1 MIMELNTERKA
12 TGGDQTISAAGDEQ
26 REHSTTH
33 TAHSGNS
40 ASAQRARL
48 LIRLRLMPVDTI
60 TARRELD
67 ILMPAARICELR
79 KQGRQIDTVRVM
91 RPTDEGKLH
100 SVALYV
106 LQPGEVSDE

>member
-1 MIMELNTERKA
+1 MEKIDNEKA
-12 TGGDQTISAAGDEQ
+12 AGGVETIAAAGDEQ

-33 TAHSGNS
+33 ATHSGNS

-48 LIRLRLMPVDTI
+48 LERLKLTPVDTI

-67 ILMPAARICELR
+67 ILMPATRIFELR
-79 KQGRQIDTVRVM
+79 AEGKRIDTVRVM

-100 SVALYV
+100 SVAMYV
-106 LQPGEVSDE
+106 LQGEVSHE

>member
-1 MIMELNTERKA
+1 MEKFENEK
-12 TGGDQTISAAGDEQ
+12 AAGGVETIAAAGEVQ

-33 TAHSGNS
+33 TTHGGNS

-48 LIRLRLMPVDTI
+48 LERLKFMPVDTI

-67 ILMPAARICELR
+67 ILMPATRIFELR
-79 KQGRQIDTVRVM
+79 AEGKQIDTLRVM

-100 SVALYV
+100 SVAMYV
-106 LQPGEVSDE
+106 LQGEVSHE

>member
-1 MIMELNTERKA
+1 MEKLENEKA
-12 TGGDQTISAAGDEQ
+12 AGGVETIAAAGDVQ
-26 REHSTTH
+26 REHSTIQAT
-33 TAHSGNS
+33 HSGNS

-48 LIRLRLMPVDTI
+48 LAHLKAAPLDTLE
-60 TARRELD
+60 ARKLLD

-79 KQGRQIDTVRVM
+79 KQGKRIDTVRVM

-106 LQPGEVSDE
+106 LHGECHE

>member
-1 MIMELNTERKA
+1 MGKIENEK
-12 TGGDQTISAAGDEQ
+12 AAGGVETIAAAGGKQ
-26 REHSTTH
+26 REHSTTQAA
-33 TAHSGNS
+33 THSGNS

-48 LIRLRLMPVDTI
+48 LQRLRIAPLDTLE
-60 TARRELD
+60 ARKMLD

-79 KQGRQIDTVRVM
+79 KQGNRIDTVRVA

-106 LQPGEVSDE
+106 LQPGEVSDDE

>member
-1 MIMELNTERKA
+1 MEDFENEKA
-12 TGGDQTISAAGDEQ
+12 AGGLETIAAAGDEQ
-26 REHSTTH
+26 REHSTIR

-48 LIRLRLMPVDTI
+48 LEHLRISPIDTLRAR
-60 TARRELD
+60 TALD
-67 ILMPAARICELR
+67 IMHPAARVMELR
-79 KQGRQIDTVRVM
+79 KRGKQIDTLRVQ

-106 LQPGEVSDE
+106 LQGEVSDA

>member
-1 MIMELNTERKA
+1 MEKFNNEKA
-12 TGGDQTISAAGDEQ
+12 AGGVETIAAAGDVL
-26 REHSTTH
+26 REHSTTL
-33 TAHSGNS
+33 TTHSGNS
-40 ASAQRARL
+40 TSAQRAKLLERL
-48 LIRLRLMPVDTI
+48 KLMPVDTI

-79 KQGRQIDTVRVM
+79 DEGMRIDTVRVI

-106 LQPGEVSDE
+106 LLPGEASDE

>member
-1 MIMELNTERKA
+1 MEKIENEK
-12 TGGDQTISAAGDEQ
+12 AAGGVETIAAACKEQ

-33 TAHSGNS
+33 ATHGGNS

-48 LIRLRLMPVDTI
+48 LERLQLMPVDTI

-67 ILMPAARICELR
+67 ILMPAARICELGKR
-79 KQGRQIDTVRVM
+79 GKQIDTVRVM

-100 SVALYV
+100 SVAMYV
-106 LQPGEVSDE
+106 LQGEVSHE